1 MSLQPPSTA
10 STAGPP
16 LAGGGALARMI
27 DEFDWAATPLG
38 PRSAWPASL
47 RTVVSLILQSPLPI
61 VTMWGPEGIMIYNDG
76 YAQVSGDRHPG
87 ILGSAVCD
95 AWPEAAEFNR
105 NVVQEVLSG
114 KSLSYVDQEFMLDLH
129 GQPQRVWMNLD
140 YSPIVSED
148 GVPIGV
154 IAVVVDQSDKVRA
167 EMRLDAE
174 RGRLRQMFD
183 QAPGGI
189 AMLEGPDHVFVLANA
204 AFLRIIGLSAE
215 EAIGRRVIDVLP
227 EVRQQGFI
235 DLLDGVFQTNQ
246 PYLGRGVTA
255 TLSGTEFILDFLYQ
269 PVAAAD
275 GTVTGVFV
283 QVEDVTEQK
292 RAAAS
297 LQALNATLEQR
308 VADAVAQRTAAEDA
322 LRHAQKMEAIGN
334 LTGGVAHDFNNLL
347 QVVSG
352 NLQLLARSLGDDPR
366 ATQRIENALASVQH
380 GADLA
385 RKLLAFGRRQPLE
398 PKALN
403 AGDLIEEMGGL
414 LRRTI
419 GAGTDITV
427 QVQPDLW
434 TCFVDPVQLETALL
448 NLAINARDAI
458 GETGRLDIAA
468 ANLLVPSPSNRPGV
482 PPGEYVAVTVRDTGS
497 GIPPDVIGRVF
508 DPFFTTKSAGNGT
521 GLGLSMV
528 YGFVRQS
535 GGHVEIESTPGEGTV
550 VLLLLPRTH
559 RSADPCTRPTHRE
572 EQEVPQGNHETIL
585 LVEDDDRVRETV
597 ADLLQDLGYRVVK
610 ARDAT
615 RALAIL
621 ETPAGIDLL
630 FTDVVMPGPV
640 GSPELAT
647 LARNRRPGLAVLF
660 TSGYAEDVIVHD
672 GRLDSGIALLSKPY
686 SREVLARKLRD
697 MLGPAVPH
705 PHRDERPEPHR
716 APAPEA
722 PAPVVA
728 APSGTVLVVEDE
740 ALIRLNTIDILQ
752 EQGLT
757 VLEAGTG
764 ADALALAARTPPD
777 VLVVDVGLPDTSG
790 VDLARKLR
798 ERQGGLPVIF
808 ATGHLEVPGAAA
820 IGPPTAVLC
829 KPFSEDDLRAA
840 VLRFLDSRPS

>member
-27 DEFDWAATPLG
+27 DEFYWAATPLG

-235 DLLDGVFQTNQ
+235 DLLDGVFQINQ

-297 LQALNATLEQR
+297 LQALNATLEHR

-366 ATQRIENALASVQH
+366 AAQRMQNALASVRH

-385 RKLLAFGRRQPLE
+385 RKLLAFGRRQPLD
-398 PKALN
+398 PKAIN

-427 QVQPDLW
+427 RIPPDLW

-482 PPGEYVAVTVRDTGS
+482 PPGDYVAVTVRDTGS

-764 ADALALAARTPPD
+764 ADAAALAARTPPD

-790 VDLARKLR
+790 VDLARKFR

>member
-227 EVRQQGFI
+227 EVRQQGLI

-366 ATQRIENALASVQH
+366 AAQRMQNALASVRH

-385 RKLLAFGRRQPLE
+385 RKLLAFGRRQPLD
-398 PKALN
+398 PKAIN

-427 QVQPDLW
+427 RIPPDLW

-482 PPGEYVAVTVRDTGS
+482 PPGDYVAVTVRDTGS

-764 ADALALAARTPPD
+764 ADAAALAARTPPD

-790 VDLARKLR
+790 VDLARKFR

-820 IGPPTAVLC
+820 IGPPTAVLL
-829 KPFSEDDLRAA
+829 KPFGEDELCAA
-840 VLRFLDSRPS
+840 VLRFLDSRPT

>member
-246 PYLGRGVTA
+246 PYLGRGVPA

-366 ATQRIENALASVQH
+366 AAQRMQNALASVRH

-385 RKLLAFGRRQPLE
+385 RKLLAFGRRQPLD
-398 PKALN
+398 PKAIN

-427 QVQPDLW
+427 RIPPDLW

-482 PPGEYVAVTVRDTGS
+482 PPGDYVAVTVRDTGS

-790 VDLARKLR
+790 VDLARKFR

-808 ATGHLEVPGAAA
+808 ATGHLEVPGVATIA
-820 IGPPTAVLC
+820 PPTAVLL
-829 KPFSEDDLRAA
+829 KPFGEDDLCAA

>member
-1 MSLQPPSTA
+1 M
-10 STAGPP
+10 
-16 LAGGGALARMI
+16 
-27 DEFDWAATPLG
+27 
-38 PRSAWPASL
+38 
-47 RTVVSLILQSPLPI
+47 
-61 VTMWGPEGIMIYNDG
+61 
-76 YAQVSGDRHPG
+76 
-87 ILGSAVCD
+87 
-95 AWPEAAEFNR
+95 
-105 NVVQEVLSG
+105 
-114 KSLSYVDQEFMLDLH
+114 
-129 GQPQRVWMNLD
+129 
-140 YSPIVSED
+140 
-148 GVPIGV
+148 
-154 IAVVVDQSDKVRA
+154 
-167 EMRLDAE
+167 
-174 RGRLRQMFD
+174 
-183 QAPGGI
+183 
-189 AMLEGPDHVFVLANA
+189 
-204 AFLRIIGLSAE
+204 
-215 EAIGRRVIDVLP
+215 
-227 EVRQQGFI
+227 
-235 DLLDGVFQTNQ
+235 
-246 PYLGRGVTA
+246 
-255 TLSGTEFILDFLYQ
+255 
-269 PVAAAD
+269 
-275 GTVTGVFV
+275 
-283 QVEDVTEQK
+283 
-292 RAAAS
+292 
-297 LQALNATLEQR
+297 
-308 VADAVAQRTAAEDA
+308 
-322 LRHAQKMEAIGN
+322 
-334 LTGGVAHDFNNLL
+334 
-347 QVVSG
+347 
-352 NLQLLARSLGDDPR
+352 
-366 ATQRIENALASVQH
+366 
-380 GADLA
+380 
-385 RKLLAFGRRQPLE
+385 
-398 PKALN
+398 
-403 AGDLIEEMGGL
+403 
-414 LRRTI
+414 
-419 GAGTDITV
+419 
-427 QVQPDLW
+427 
-434 TCFVDPVQLETALL
+434 
-448 NLAINARDAI
+448 
-458 GETGRLDIAA
+458 
-468 ANLLVPSPSNRPGV
+468 
-482 PPGEYVAVTVRDTGS
+482 TVRDTGS

-777 VLVVDVGLPDTSG
+777 VLVVDVGLPDTNG
-790 VDLARKLR
+790 VELARMLR
-798 ERQGGLPVIF
+798 ERQVGLPVIF
-808 ATGHLEVPGAAA
+808 ATGHLEVPGVATIA
-820 IGPPTAVLC
+820 PPTAVLL
-829 KPFSEDDLRAA
+829 KPFGEDDLCAA